1 MPDYTELKGFTQ
13 IGDSTLTS
21 IIQDNIIE
29 FYDWGLLN
37 KGNYF
42 NITIPTS
49 GQYGGD
55 KHRLRLVDDP
65 NYTKGQVWEAY
76 RSNWVWQSGIDQA
89 DQPINI
95 SGVHVNG
102 TFHSKTT
109 TGTYAHHVNYPWGR
123 VVFDSA
129 IDTSSTVTMEYSH
142 KWVNVT
148 YANSVPW
155 FRELQS
161 RSMRI
166 DNSHFLQDASGD
178 WSQLAGSRFQLPAI
192 AIEMAPRRKN
202 TPYQLGGGQY
212 INTDVIFHVYA
223 EDEYTRDKLVD
234 IISFQDDKTVYLFD
248 TNRMTTDNRF
258 PLDYRGAKASGAL
271 TYPDLIKPSGSPY
284 GDGTFNAGFKPG
296 SNSSKP
302 DQMRF
307 TNTRHDGQ
315 TMLNPSLYSGFV
327 RCEAEVIMPGI
338 QLFWCIILQLA
349 FLDIQKDTKENFS
362 NGQ

>member
-13 IGDSTLTS
+13 IGDNTLTS
-21 IIQDNIIE
+21 TIQDNVIE
-29 FYDWGLLN
+29 FFDWGLLN

-65 NYTKGQVWEAY
+65 NYTKGQVWESY
-76 RSNWVWQSGIDQA
+76 RSNWVWQSGIDQVNA
-89 DQPINI
+89 PVNI

-102 TFHSKTT
+102 TFHSKTSA
-109 TGTYAHHVNYPWGR
+109 GTYSHHVNYPWGR

-129 IDTSSTVTMEYSH
+129 ISTSSTVTMEYSH

-161 RSMRI
+161 RSMRV
-166 DNSHFLQDASGD
+166 DSSHFLQDASGD

-192 AIEMAPRRKN
+192 AVEMVPRRTFK
-202 TPYQLGGGQY
+202 PYQLGGGQY
-212 INTDVIFHVYA
+212 VTTDVLFHIYA

-234 IISFQDDKTVYLFD
+234 IVALQDDKTIYMFD
-248 TNRMTTDNRF
+248 TNRMTTDSRF

-271 TYPDLIKPSGSPY
+271 TYPDLVRPSGSSY
-284 GDGTFNAGFKPG
+284 GDGTFNAGFRPG
-296 SNSSKP
+296 RNTNKP
-302 DQMRF
+302 DRLRF
-307 TNTRHDGQ
+307 TNTRSQ
-315 TMLNPSLYSGFV
+315 EMSMLNPSLYSGLV
-327 RCEAEVIMPGI
+327 RCGAEVIMPGI
-338 QLFWCIILQLA
+338 
-349 FLDIQKDTKENFS
+349 
-362 NGQ
+362 

>member
-102 TFHSKTT
+102 TFHSRTT

-129 IDTSSTVTMEYSH
+129 ISTSSTVTMEYSH

-248 TNRMTTDNRF
+248 TNRMTTDDRF

-271 TYPDLIKPSGSPY
+271 TYPDLVKPSGSPY
-284 GDGTFNAGFKPG
+284 GDGTFNAGFMPG
-296 SNSSKP
+296 SNNSKP
-302 DQMRF
+302 DKMRF

-338 QLFWCIILQLA
+338 
-349 FLDIQKDTKENFS
+349 
-362 NGQ
+362 

>member
-1 MPDYTELKGFTQ
+1 
-13 IGDSTLTS
+13 
-21 IIQDNIIE
+21 
-29 FYDWGLLN
+29 
-37 KGNYF
+37 
-42 NITIPTS
+42 
-49 GQYGGD
+49 
-55 KHRLRLVDDP
+55 
-65 NYTKGQVWEAY
+65 
-76 RSNWVWQSGIDQA
+76 
-89 DQPINI
+89 
-95 SGVHVNG
+95 
-102 TFHSKTT
+102 
-109 TGTYAHHVNYPWGR
+109 
-123 VVFDSA
+123 
-129 IDTSSTVTMEYSH
+129 
-142 KWVNVT
+142 
-148 YANSVPW
+148 
-155 FRELQS
+155 
-161 RSMRI
+161 MRI

-338 QLFWCIILQLA
+338 
-349 FLDIQKDTKENFS
+349 
-362 NGQ
+362 